1 MEFREERLLILEMIE
16 KGRISPQEGMR
27 LLQDLGGEGEVQ
39 SLLSA
44 GAGASAGED
53 LLLSPET
60 KSSSGP
66 DPEDLNQWK
75 RWWVIPLG
83 IGAAI
88 TILGSSLM
96 YWVYTARGIGFLFF
110 LTWIPFLL
118 GIGTLILAWQS
129 QTSPW
134 LHLRIHQAPGE
145 KPEKIALSIPIPIH
159 FTAWFL
165 RTFGRWIPNIDSTG
179 LDEVILALGKT
190 ANEETPLSITVHEGD
205 DSERVQVYIG

>member
-27 LLQDLGGEGEVQ
+27 LLQDLGGEGEEQ
-39 SLLSA
+39 SPLSA
-44 GAGASAGED
+44 AAGASAGED

-60 KSSSGP
+60 KSGSGP

-75 RWWVIPLG
+75 KWWVIPLG

>member
-16 KGRISPQEGMR
+16 EGRISPQEGLR
-27 LLQDLGGEGEVQ
+27 LLQDLVGEGEEL
-39 SLLSA
+39 SSLSA
-44 GAGASAGED
+44 RAGAPAGED
-53 LLLSPET
+53 LLPPTET
-60 KSSSGP
+60 KSGSGP
-66 DPEDLNQWK
+66 GPEDLNQWK

-83 IGAAI
+83 IGAGI

-96 YWVYTARGIGFLFF
+96 YWAYTARGIGFLFF
-110 LTWIPFLL
+110 LAWIPFLL
-118 GIGTLILAWQS
+118 GVGTLVLAWRS

-134 LHLRIHQAPGE
+134 MHLRIHQTPGE
-145 KPEKIALSIPIPIH
+145 KPEKIALSFPIPIH
-159 FTAWFL
+159 FSAWVL

-190 ANEETPLSITVHEGD
+190 ASEETPLSITVHEGD